1 MTTCCHFK
9 VPQFTLGRLM
19 AFLTAICVV
28 LGWQVQQ
35 LHRKARAIATIES
48 LGGSI
53 TYDYQAGNS
62 VIPNTANWSFLK
74 ASFGEHYG
82 SSPTQIELF
91 SGPRMHPEKFTDD
104 DAEQMT
110 ALSELTWVVLYDTRI
125 TDAALAH
132 FKLLPK
138 LQRLDLEGTAVTEAG
153 VKALLEERPQLTI
166 SFGSDGNEQMLS
178 GKQSI
183 VRK

>member
-1 MTTCCHFK
+1 
-9 VPQFTLGRLM
+9 
-19 AFLTAICVV
+19 
-28 LGWQVQQ
+28 
-35 LHRKARAIATIES
+35 
-48 LGGSI
+48 
-53 TYDYQAGNS
+53 
-62 VIPNTANWSFLK
+62 
-74 ASFGEHYG
+74 
-82 SSPTQIELF
+82 
-91 SGPRMHPEKFTDD
+91 MHPEKFTDD